1 MLQFRIW
8 GRFSFLVV
16 VISLTLS
23 SDDMIY
29 TTSASHSPVP
39 HGLAS
44 TFTNSIGRQS
54 ACRAHAQPIILE
66 KSSRS
71 SPVSNSEILCPCML
85 SELDGRVVRPHVPRS
100 RALKADS
107 SVTEATLEELG
118 TFNCDSDE
126 RRSGLQ
132 TWRLL
137 WLVALDIASRIDL
150 GHVGRPNVSRATS
163 ESHRTPMHTFLAHR
177 RVAATRVVSTGH
189 LYGLAD
195 LCRDHAAVEFCT
207 PPSGGKSAPAIY
219 PLLARV
225 L

>member
-1 MLQFRIW
+1 M
-8 GRFSFLVV
+8 V

-23 SDDMIY
+23 SRDVMY
-29 TTSASHSPVP
+29 TTSADHSAVP

-44 TFTNSIGRQS
+44 TFSNRIGCTS
-54 ACRAHAQPIILE
+54 ACRAHAQLPNLE
-66 KSSRS
+66 NSPRS
-71 SPVSNSEILCPCML
+71 SLVGNTEIFCSCML

-100 RALKADS
+100 RALEADS

-207 PPSGGKSAPAIY
+207 PPSGSKSAPAIY